1 MANIKRY
8 NGANSINRGFND
20 FYNMMDNFFTDSF
33 MPSKISEGET
43 FPINVS
49 ELDKKYEIIAE
60 IPGVEKEDINIEV
73 EDGKI
78 SIDVAKNESLDKSD
92 EEKNYIHREIK
103 TSRKRRV
110 LYFENIDEDNLE
122 ARLENGIL
130 KIDIPK
136 KENSEKVKKVEIK

>member
-33 MPSKISEGET
+33 MPSKISEVET